1 MRKIIGAL
9 LLCLPAGLIHAAG
22 TYDGIWTID
31 DLPEAGDL
39 MISENNGRLIFAGLN
54 PPDFDGNRRWGA
66 SWGDIKDG
74 TVRLTRLINDNI
86 DAVTD
91 VVFTS
96 ATTLTLTQRSCRPIN
111 PNYVCSLPNGVAFA
125 ATKIW

>member
-1 MRKIIGAL
+1 MKKIVSAL
-9 LLCLPAGLIHAAG
+9 FLYLNVGLAQAAG
-22 TYDGIWTID
+22 PYDGIWTID
-31 DLPEAGDL
+31 GLPEAGYL
-39 MISENNGRLIFAGLN
+39 MTSENSGKLIFVGLN

-96 ATTLTLTQRSCRPIN
+96 PTTLTLTQKSCRPIN
-111 PNYVCSLPNGVAFA
+111 PNYVCSLPNGVPFA

>member
-1 MRKIIGAL
+1 MKKIIGAL
-9 LLCLPAGLIHAAG
+9 LLCLPAGLVHAAG

-31 DLPEAGDL
+31 DLPEAGYL

-74 TVRLTRLINDNI
+74 RVRLTRLINDNI

-96 ATTLTLTQRSCRPIN
+96 PTTLTQTQKSCRPIN
-111 PNYVCSLPNGVAFA
+111 LNYNCSLPNGVPYK

>member
-9 LLCLPAGLIHAAG
+9 LLCLHAGLVQAAG

-31 DLPEAGDL
+31 DLPEAGYL
-39 MISENNGRLIFAGLN
+39 MISENNGRVIFAGLN

-96 ATTLTLTQRSCRPIN
+96 ATTLTLTQKSCRPIN